1 MLCAEQLMKD
11 NEGLFPPELNETE
24 NKNFYVGDCL
34 KSVRDEY
41 SAISLVPKLG
51 QLLSK
56 GGFHLINWMSN
67 TSRVLATIPESERA
81 KSVKD
86 FQLGDIPP
94 QRALGVKWNLESDT
108 FVFIVNVKEKPPTR
122 RGILSLGSSVYDPLG
137 FASPVVLPAKVIL
150 QDLCCRGLKR
160 DEVVPEEHCRTGN
173 SGFVIFYGWKNLLFI
188 AVLNLVGLEMLAF
201 VNPITLGT
209 LRKLVTV
216 RSVIFAWSTNQVRF
230 IVLL

>member
-1 MLCAEQLMKD
+1 MLCAEQPMKD

-122 RGILSLGSSVYDPLG
+122 RGILSLGSSVYDPPG
-137 FASPVVLPAKVIL
+137 IRQS
-150 QDLCCRGLKR
+150 CR
-160 DEVVPEEHCRTGN
+160 
-173 SGFVIFYGWKNLLFI
+173 
-188 AVLNLVGLEMLAF
+188 
-201 VNPITLGT
+201 ITC
-209 LRKLVTV
+209 
-216 RSVIFAWSTNQVRF
+216 
-230 IVLL
+230 